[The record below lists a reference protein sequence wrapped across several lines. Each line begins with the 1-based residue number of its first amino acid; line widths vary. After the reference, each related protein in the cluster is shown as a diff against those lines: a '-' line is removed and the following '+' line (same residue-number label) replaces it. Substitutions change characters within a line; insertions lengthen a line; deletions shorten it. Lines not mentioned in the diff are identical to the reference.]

1 MFSLKKADKGG
12 PAKRPERTAFGSFE
26 EHEEQEEQPVAVVGF
41 DKVKGAKVADESKV
55 KEPEPIIVTPK
66 SNENWM
72 DTVKRRVYIPEKTQ
86 GQVNETEY
94 EEEKLKYGLNP
105 VVDTKNREADNDDD
119 YEELPQLTEQ
129 EAYQKDI
136 DSRPDAPDMEAYSR
150 VPVEEFGAALLRG
163 MGVKERTS
171 SGSEQ
176 IARRPAMLGI
186 GAKHVPHQV
195 NELGSWGKG
204 ESKQASK
211 REQKAYVP
219 VAMVNKKTGKRVTD
233 SDEENVE
240 GSSSDSRS
248 RYKERER
255 RRDSERDRYRD
266 RNRDR
271 HRDRDRD
278 SERHRNRESD
288 RERDKD
294 RRYKRDDRHR
304 RRSRSPR
311 R

>member
-1 MFSLKKADKGG
+1 MFSLKKAEKKGG

-26 EHEEQEEQPVAVVGF
+26 EHEEQKEQPVAVVGF
-41 DKVKGAKVADESKV
+41 DKEKGAKVADESK
-55 KEPEPIIVTPK
+55 KKKPEPIKVTPK

-72 DTVKRRVYIPEKTQ
+72 DTVKRRVYVPARTQ
-86 GQVNETEY
+86 GQVNEAEY

-105 VVDTKNREADNDDD
+105 VVKPDSSDTKNGEAGDEDDD

-129 EAYQKDI
+129 EAYQKDL
-136 DSRPDAPDMEAYSR
+136 DSRPDAPDMDAYSR

-163 MGVKERTS
+163 MGVKETAS
-171 SGSEQ
+171 SESEQ
-176 IARRPAMLGI
+176 ISRRPAMLGL

-219 VAMVNKKTGKRVTD
+219 VAMVNKKTGKKVTE
-233 SDEENVE
+233 SDEEKDQ

-248 RYKERER
+248 RDKERER
-255 RRDSERDRYRD
+255 HRDRESDRYRD
-266 RNRDR
+266 RDR
-271 HRDRDRD
+271 HRDRERDRRSDRD
-278 SERHRNRESD
+278 RRHRREG
-288 RERDKD
+288 
-294 RRYKRDDRHR
+294 RHR